1 MWQATA
7 EVPGQYS
14 NVHPGI
20 PDFNL
25 RGRFR
30 TDADGRFE
38 VRTVVPAPYEI
49 RKAGPTGELFDL
61 IGRSAWRPSHVHF
74 RVSHPKHRTL

>member
-61 IGRSAWRPSHVHF
+61 IGCSAWRPSHVHF
-74 RVSHPKHRTL
+74 RVSHPKHRT